1 MPGRILSTED
11 YETVIDSL
19 GELAIDAVPASDYLK
34 LEMGGEAILELLT
47 YMDPSRVP
55 PEKPRWPGDGLDV
68 ETLDL
73 SNNALTGSLPIGNYD
88 GTSPPHGS
96 LYSLDV

>member
-34 LEMGGEAILELLT
+34 LEMGGEAIVLATAPAAE
-47 YMDPSRVP
+47 
-55 PEKPRWPGDGLDV
+55 
-68 ETLDL
+68 
-73 SNNALTGSLPIGNYD
+73 
-88 GTSPPHGS
+88 
-96 LYSLDV
+96 